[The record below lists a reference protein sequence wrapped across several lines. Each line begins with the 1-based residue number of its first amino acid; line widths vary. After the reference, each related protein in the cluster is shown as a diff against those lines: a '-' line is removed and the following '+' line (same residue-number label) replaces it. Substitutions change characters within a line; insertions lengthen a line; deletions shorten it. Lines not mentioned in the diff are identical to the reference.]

1 MAFNPIKEM
10 VGGKKAEAVQWTS
23 KIIKQ
28 ALDGID
34 KGLPLAVNPFYEK
47 NTKLLKPDLLYKRT
61 PEEIREWKKCAK
73 DIIYFANTYCK
84 LMTPDGI
91 QHVQLRDY
99 QENYLRHLQSNRLSI
114 MLSARQSGKCV
125 FFISKIQVKLD
136 FNCLDVNINKFSN
149 YCLSNNE
156 YLLPMYEI
164 WNLFD
169 HTRKWKIEYRIY
181 KLLDKLLC
189 REEKL
194 RIKQNPRPT
203 GNIIKHWNRIFHKK
217 NARILLIILEFL
229 DRFEKSDEKI
239 IQSFEISG
247 IEVLSDSGYIPVTH
261 IHKTKPFLIYHIITE
276 SHDLYCADKHICF
289 DENLNEKWIQDFQP
303 GNLIMTE
310 TGPEKIIEIKIFNR
324 KVCMC
329 DMTVNSPD
337 HRYYTNG
344 ILSHNTTTS
353 AIFMLWYII
362 FNTDKNAMVLGNKR
376 DTAVEILKK
385 TKDIFYELPY
395 FLKPGV
401 RVWNEGKISLDNGC
415 MIIAEATTARS
426 GIGYTLHCVLLDEF
440 AHITPN
446 IQEPFYKNIF
456 PTISAGRARLMITST
471 QNGLELFSKIYTAA
485 VKGENEYA
493 PFKVDW
499 DQVPEWDPDRRIW
512 YKRDAAWKQ
521 MQIGNLGSEE
531 AFNEQFGTEFSSAS
545 NALISK
551 KKLNECAKNTV
562 EFVIK
567 DMPGCF
573 NDSFYWAPDIDIY
586 DLRNMFIVATTD
598 ISEGIGGDYTIQMFN
613 QLIGVSE
620 DNEPITRTIGYFR
633 SNTLDDKECCSRLS
647 EFYKNYLDRD
657 KFLISIEYNLYGE
670 LWIDKLRDQW
680 VSNIIKYYN
689 DDNLDK
695 YKLGVRIT
703 KASKNKMCKLFKT
716 AFEKGYIINDDVR
729 FMLELKNFALSG
741 SSYEASF
748 GHDDMVMAQAQLVL
762 AEESLQFKYLR
773 EEFEDK
779 NGITNEKYVN
789 YYEAMGPALPKGQY
803 GLMERASMYLRMG
816 GSPMSGELLY

>member
-1 MAFNPIKEM
+1 MAFNPIKET
-10 VGGKKAEAVQWTS
+10 VGGKKAEAIQWTT

-61 PEEIREWKKCAK
+61 PEEIQEWKRCAN

-91 QHVQLRDY
+91 QSITLRDY
-99 QENYLRHLQSNRLSI
+99 QENYLRHLQANRLSI
-114 MLSARQSGKCV
+114 MLSARQSGKC
-125 FFISKIQVKLD
+125 FIFNQLVNITLSDTLINKHWDLIKNYHILSNQFKVPCFVLYKIFGQISDELFDLYESLKRFDQNSLGFLETLEKIQ
-136 FNCLDVNINKFSN
+136 
-149 YCLSNNE
+149 
-156 YLLPMYEI
+156 EI
-164 WNLFD
+164 D
-169 HTRKWKIEYRIY
+169 SHER
-181 KLLDKLLC
+181 
-189 REEKL
+189 
-194 RIKQNPRPT
+194 
-203 GNIIKHWNRIFHKK
+203 
-217 NARILLIILEFL
+217 
-229 DRFEKSDEKI
+229 SDEKI
-239 IQSFEISG
+239 IQSFRVSG
-247 IEVLSDSGYIPVTH
+247 IEVLSDTGYVSVTH
-261 IHKTKPFLIYHIITE
+261 IHKTKPFQIYHIITE
-276 SHDLYCADKHICF
+276 SHDLYCADNHICF
-289 DENLNEKWIQDFQP
+289 DESLNEKYVQDFRP
-303 GNLIMTE
+303 GDLIMTDC
-310 TGPEKIIEIKIFNR
+310 GPEKVLKVSTYSQ

-362 FNTDKNAMVLGNKR
+362 FNADKNAMVLGNKR

-415 MIIAEATTARS
+415 MIIAEATTQRS

-440 AHITPN
+440 AHIAPN

-493 PFKVDW
+493 AFKVDW
-499 DQVPEWDPDRRIW
+499 DQVPEWDPDRKIW
-512 YKRDAAWKQ
+512 YKRDDAWKK
-521 MQIGNLGSEE
+521 MQIGNLGSED

-545 NALISK
+545 NSLISK
-551 KKLNECAKNTV
+551 KKLNECAKGAV
-562 EFVIK
+562 EFVVK

-573 NDSFYWAPDIDIY
+573 NDSFFWAPDIDIY

-598 ISEGIGGDYTIQMFN
+598 ISEGIGNDYTIQIFN
-613 QLIGVSE
+613 QLVGVSD
-620 DNEPITRTIGYFR
+620 DNEIMTRTIGYFR

-647 EFYKNYLDRD
+647 EFYKTYLDSD

-670 LWIDKLRDQW
+670 LWVDKLRDQW

-689 DDNLDK
+689 DDNNLDK

-703 KASKNKMCKLFKT
+703 KSSKNKMCKLFKT
-716 AFEKGYIINDDVR
+716 SFEKGYILNDDLR
-729 FMLELKNFALSG
+729 FVMELKNFAQTG

-773 EEFEDK
+773 EDFEDK

-789 YYEAMGPALPKGQY
+789 YYEAMGPALPHGTNDYSLIRQASKYLEMGNSVVDG
-803 GLMERASMYLRMG
+803 GLFY
-816 GSPMSGELLY
+816 